1 MRWTERF
8 ASRVMSMEDAVRLV
22 RSGDRVIGGLP
33 EPCAFFEALAAR
45 DDLGGIEVFLGAPR
59 NGGVAVA
66 TNPGCTLYA
75 GFLTE
80 AVRAAN
86 VRVEVTPVHFSGS
99 PAFIRRWRPRVRV
112 VLVAEPTEDGV
123 VYPGSTIANDD
134 ELVTGPRPDDA
145 VVIGLVDPNQ
155 PRLRGHTYAVDAF
168 DVLVELPADSSE
180 PFYDTRRVSAHLD
193 AFMATI
199 DDLIPDG
206 ATMQSGIG
214 GLPEAI
220 MARLGHKRDLGVH
233 TEVLGWGMA
242 HLLGTDAVTNARK
255 THFPGETIYTIAFPE
270 AVSAVRDSPTARLE
284 RAAIVLD
291 PREIA
296 RNSQMRCVNA
306 VLEVDLLGQGNA
318 EMIGGVQYSGVGGQ
332 LDFLRAC
339 TMADDALSILV
350 LESTAANGTISRI
363 VPHLG
368 PNATTSG
375 RYETQVV
382 VTEHGVAWLRDA
394 TMRQK
399 AQRLINIAHPDHQPW
414 LTDKAKSAGLI

>member
-1 MRWTERF
+1 
-8 ASRVMSMEDAVRLV
+8 VR
-22 RSGDRVIGGLP
+22 R
-33 EPCAFFEALAAR
+33 
-45 DDLGGIEVFLGAPR
+45 
-59 NGGVAVA
+59 
-66 TNPGCTLYA
+66 
-75 GFLTE
+75 
-80 AVRAAN
+80 AN
-86 VRVEVTPVHFSGS
+86 VRVEVMPVHFSGS

-112 VLVAEPTEDGV
+112 VLVAEPTDDGV
-123 VYPGSTIANDD
+123 VHPGATIANDD

-145 VVIGLVDPNQ
+145 VVIGLVDPKQ
-155 PRLRGHTYAVDAF
+155 PRLRGHTYAVDDF
-168 DVLVELPADSSE
+168 DVLVELPPDSSE
-180 PFYDTRRVSAHLD
+180 PFYDTRRVSVHLD

-255 THFPGETIYTIAFPE
+255 THFPGESIYTIAFPE
-270 AVSAVRDSPTARLE
+270 AVSAVRDNPTARLE
-284 RAAIVLD
+284 RAALVLD

-306 VLEVDLLGQGNA
+306 VLEVDLFGQGNA

-368 PNATTSG
+368 PNATTCG

-382 VTEHGVAWLRDA
+382 ITEHGVAWLRDA

-414 LTDKAKSAGLI
+414 LIDQAKSAGLI